1 MAASVQLT
9 HGCGDGLI
17 GGSPDGE
24 SRIRSANENQYRT
37 QPLRFATIRAMSS
50 LTEPQA
56 KAYITKL
63 LTAMSKAGGSDLF
76 VSKDF
81 PPSIKMQGSMQ
92 PLTNQKLTAE
102 VTRDL
107 AHSLMNERQRAD
119 FAKDLECNFAISLPG
134 IARFRV
140 NVFMQQQQVG
150 MVIRTIAN
158 EIPDF
163 AKLGLPENLKD
174 IVMTKRGLVLVVGA
188 TGSGKST
195 TLAAMINHRNRS
207 SAGHIVT
214 VEDPVEFVHQSHQS
228 LVTHRE
234 VGIDTHSWHN
244 ALKNTLRQAP
254 DVILIGEI
262 RDTETMEH
270 AIAFA
275 ETGHLCLGT
284 LHSNSASQTL
294 DRIINFFSEERR
306 KQLLMDLSS
315 NLCAIISQRLV
326 RTVDGKRRKAAIE
339 ILINTPI
346 VADKLLKGE
355 FHEIKTIMS
364 KSRELGMKTFDRS
377 LFELYDEGGISYD
390 EAIRNADSA
399 NELRLNI
406 KLNSTRQAKAS
417 AKAPPAAVEP
427 AAAAP
432 ASVAPADT
440 APAVVAPV
448 ALEPA
453 ELSLESDPPE
463 VAPPA

>member
-1 MAASVQLT
+1 MP
-9 HGCGDGLI
+9 G
-17 GGSPDGE
+17 
-24 SRIRSANENQYRT
+24 
-37 QPLRFATIRAMSS
+37 F
-50 LTEPQA
+50 TEEQA
-56 KAYITKL
+56 KSYITKL
-63 LTAMSKAGGSDLF
+63 LTAMSQAGGSDLF

-81 PPSIKMQGSMQ
+81 PPAMKLQGTMQ
-92 PLTNQKLTAE
+92 PLTSQKLSGE
-102 VTRDL
+102 VAREL
-107 AHSLMNERQRAD
+107 AYALMNQRQREE
-119 FAKDLECNFAISLPG
+119 FTKELECNFAISLPG
-134 IARFRV
+134 VARFRV
-140 NVFMQQQQVG
+140 NVFVQQQHVG

-163 AKLGLPENLKD
+163 AKLGLPDTLKN

-195 TLAAMINHRNRS
+195 TLASMIDHRNRS

-214 VEDPVEFVHQSHQS
+214 VEDPVEFVHQSQQS
-228 LVTHRE
+228 LITHRE

-284 LHSNSASQTL
+284 LHSNSANQTI

-315 NLCAIISQRLV
+315 NLCAIISQRLI
-326 RTVDGKRRKAAIE
+326 RTADGKGRRAAIE

-346 VADKLLKGE
+346 IADKLLKGE
-355 FHEIKTIMS
+355 FHEIKPIMA
-364 KSRELGMKTFDRS
+364 KSRELGMMTFDAA
-377 LFELYDEGGISYD
+377 LFDLYNDGAISYD

-406 KLNSTRQAKAS
+406 KLSGKEQKS
-417 AKAPPAAVEP
+417 
-427 AAAAP
+427 
-432 ASVAPADT
+432 D
-440 APAVVAPV
+440 
-448 ALEPA
+448 
-453 ELSLESDPPE
+453 LSLQS
-463 VAPPA
+463 AATG